1 MRRLLLATNL
11 TALLALAAL
20 ADLVF
25 YRIVNGAFL
34 PSRHGTLAERLLSD
48 FGLFVSNL
56 AGILALLLSVV
67 ALLRALRS
75 DDVFPRSMR
84 ITVSTVGLFFCMLA
98 GLGVLWILAT
108 PRYNVHLRISHGF
121 LVLFLA
127 LGIWHGT
134 RPWRSK
140 LGLTLFAIPVVIQAV
155 ALFCDRMSWARID
168 PGQMVRVAHAIA
180 LLAMTATP
188 ILLTPR
194 PWKPSRIAITI
205 GAGSLLAAA
214 LSAAVILR
222 FDLVQA
228 VAFYGL
234 RIDLTGLGF
243 SGERLY
249 TGALIVAFACLGAAT
264 VCCLTVPGRS
274 RLAGWGLLL
283 LAVAGLEITSPKPA
297 LFTLCGLLALAIAS
311 AHDNRPRSKFADFTP
326 PAAET
331 RSPGS

>member
-1 MRRLLLATNL
+1 MRRLLLALNL

-25 YRIVNGAFL
+25 YRVVNGVFL

-56 AGILALLLSVV
+56 AGILALLLGMV

-84 ITVSTVGLFFCMLA
+84 ITVSTVGLFFSVLS
-98 GLGVLWILAT
+98 GLGVLWIVAT
-108 PRYNVHLRISHGF
+108 PRYDVHLRISHGF
-121 LVLFLA
+121 LVFFLV

-140 LGLTLFAIPVVIQAV
+140 LGVTLFAMPVVIQAM
-155 ALFCDRMSWARID
+155 ALFFDRMSWSRLG
-168 PGQMVRVAHAIA
+168 PGQMVRVAHAVAIA
-180 LLAMTATP
+180 AMTATP

-194 PWKPSRIAITI
+194 PWKASRLVFAI
-205 GAGSLLAAA
+205 GAGILFAIVLAAA
-214 LSAAVILR
+214 AILR

-234 RIDLTGLGF
+234 RVDLTGLAF
-243 SGERLY
+243 STEYLY
-249 TGALIVAFACLGAAT
+249 TGALIVAFACLGAST
-264 VCCLTVPGRS
+264 VICLAVPGRS

-283 LAVAGLEITSPKPA
+283 LAVAGLEINSPKPA

-311 AHDNRPRSKFADFTP
+311 AQENSAASSHVMSPRP
-326 PAAET
+326 
-331 RSPGS
+331 